1 MGRKVTLTQA
11 FLNQRARF
19 AAVERNKPKLMK
31 EAQSMAR
38 EEMNKLTTTSPKGKE
53 RERLLARLGHPLGR
67 GASAAL
73 RTPTGRKRGAR
84 GTIKSLP
91 IGEISG
97 RLRRG
102 KTVKVD
108 GTKITVGFKQP
119 GGGFFRVRPG
129 GTKKMVDG
137 GFWAPGEG
145 GAMGKR
151 MKAIRLGFRER
162 FYGPLRKK

>member
-1 MGRKVTLTQA
+1 MAKKTITQA
-11 FLNQRARF
+11 FLDQRARF

-38 EEMNKLTTTSPKGKE
+38 EEMNKLTDATPKGKE

-67 GASAAL
+67 GAKASL
-73 RTPTGRKRGAR
+73 STPTGRKRGGR

-97 RLRRG
+97 QLRRG
-102 KTVKVD
+102 KTVSVD
-108 GTKITVGFKQP
+108 GTKITVGFKKP
-119 GGGFFRVRPG
+119 GGGYFRVRPG
-129 GTKKMVDG
+129 GTKIMVDG

-151 MKAIRLGFRER
+151 MKAIRLGFRQR
-162 FYGPLRKK
+162 FYGPLKKK